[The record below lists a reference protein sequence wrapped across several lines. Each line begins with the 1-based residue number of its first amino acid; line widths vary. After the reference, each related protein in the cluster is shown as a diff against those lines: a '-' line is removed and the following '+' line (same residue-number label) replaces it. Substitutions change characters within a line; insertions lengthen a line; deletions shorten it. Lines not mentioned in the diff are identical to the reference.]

1 MTSFDTAP
9 PNTHAGGNDD
19 ALRGQGTI
27 PVDPVRVNVNPD
39 ITIEAMDMAEYRRT
53 VPRWKRFYKHSL
65 TQMLLLSVQAFCGP
79 AMSDAIA
86 GLGGGGLATPQ
97 TSNIATAINYAML
110 ALVCL
115 IGGPLVNKLGV
126 KWALVIG
133 AMSFPIRGSSYYCNS
148 AFGNQWYL
156 ILGGFITGIGTGC
169 WYVAESGAIMSLAPT
184 GARGKYLA
192 LWIVS
197 RNLGQ
202 LVGGAI
208 NLFLCIKACPRTMR
222 KGLVGGLPLT
232 PTSPSSSSSASRAL
246 PNPTFLITRPTPRN
260 RRVLTSSPVSRSPSC
275 FPPGKGGPVRRD
287 AHPRLGEAADPRGV
301 QADPVHHVVPPH
313 PALGALGAVVL
324 LLQRHLVDLPR
335 HLLHDPGQV
344 AFFAHLALFLHHT
357 DNDLRGSVGC
367 FGLGF
372 ILDLKG
378 VSQRRR
384 AQIGLWTVVILNAGV
399 YIWSIIMQVRF
410 NRHAPGHIDWDEPL
424 YPTAFLPYFLVQT
437 TGPLSQS
444 YMYWLLSS
452 FATDAQANVRNGAA
466 FRCLEAIGQAISY
479 GMNTQIQTS
488 PLIGFIVSFALMGA
502 CLGPMIVLVN
512 STPDRIPADVAVEE
526 QEIAH
531 AEKVGD
537 FKGAK
542 GQE

>member
-1 MTSFDTAP
+1 MSKFDTAP

-27 PVDPVRVNVNPD
+27 PVDSNPD
-39 ITIEAMDMAEYRRT
+39 VTIENMDMDEYRRT

-65 TQMLLLSVQAFCGP
+65 TQMMLLSVQAFCGP

-97 TSNIATAINYAML
+97 TSNIATAINYTML

-133 AMSFPIRGSSYYCNS
+133 AMSFPIQGSSYYCNS

-208 NLFLCIKACPRTMR
+208 NLSKNHE
-222 KGLVGGLPLT
+222 KGASGGIT
-232 PTSPSSSSSASRAL
+232 PETYVAFIIIQCLAL
-246 PNPTFLITRPTPRN
+246 PFAFLLSPLEKVVRSDGTRILVSEKLKTREEFKLI
-260 RRVLTSSPVSRSPSC
+260 RFTMSS
-275 FPPGKGGPVRRD
+275 
-287 AHPRLGEAADPRGV
+287 RLILLS
-301 QADPVHHVVPPH
+301 
-313 PALGALGAVVL
+313 ALWALWSFFYSGAWSTYLGIYFTT
-324 LLQRHLVDLPR
+324 R
-335 HLLHDPGQV
+335 
-344 AFFAHLALFLHHT
+344 
-357 DNDLRGSVGC
+357 VGC

-384 AQIGLWTVVILNAGV
+384 AQIGLWTVVVLNAGV

-410 NRHAPGHIDWDEPL
+410 NQHDPGHIDWDDSL
-424 YPTAFLPYFLVQT
+424 YPTSFLPYFFVQT

-466 FRCLEAIGQAISY
+466 FRCLEATGQAISY

-502 CLGPMIVLVN
+502 CVGPMIVLVN
-512 STPDRIPADVAVEE
+512 STPDRIPADVAMEE
-526 QEIAH
+526 QETIH
-531 AEKVGD
+531 AEKVAD
-537 FKGAK
+537 FNDPK
-542 GQE
+542 GQEV